1 MLTKPVIAVFISMS
15 LSLLG
20 FFCGTDRPVFAVS
33 NSKIWEERNRKSFWK
48 T

>member
-1 MLTKPVIAVFISMS
+1 MLTKIVGN
-15 LSLLG
+15 G
-20 FFCGTDRPVFAVS
+20 FLDFMPIFAVS